1 MPVGAGIGIAG
12 LATAGATAYAAS
24 SQPDAPAA
32 PNYAAANK
40 AAIDADISTLPLR
53 RAIEASAKLGKP
65 ITYTDPQTGQT
76 QTFDFTGLGDAD
88 TSRENADKMASAI
101 LEIQKKYGADFI
113 RQANEQLKLA
123 DPQGT
128 AARETLNNEIMARLA
143 QPVASPVADTLEQQ
157 LVKELQAGA
166 DVDRDVM
173 TEVDQYLVGQ
183 QLERGGSYGKADEF
197 QRAMNM
203 GRVAEDRRT
212 ARQQKGMGFLTA
224 GLSKSDRDYRKNQ
237 QDMAN
242 LASFLSG
249 TTPTAQFGQLSGAQ
263 NAAAPFVAGAPG
275 PTLNPNAGPMG
286 AQYAQGV
293 WQTQANNAAQQGN
306 PWLQGL
312 GLGLQGLG
320 TVASVGGQQGF
331 GWWGGA
337 RQPAGGLMGG
347 WAGVGG
353 RGQV

>member
-1 MPVGAGIGIAG
+1 MG
-12 LATAGATAYAAS
+12 LYS
-24 SQPDAPAA
+24 PDIPPAPD
-32 PNYAAANK
+32 YAAANTAGVVADASTLPYRK
-40 AAIDADISTLPLR
+40 AIDAL
-53 RAIEASAKLGKP
+53 AKLGGKAMLKN
-65 ITYTDPQTGQT
+65 PQTGQMEEV
-76 QTFDFTGLGDAD
+76 DFTGLGEAD
-88 TSRENADKMASAI
+88 TGGAYAEKMAAKI
-101 LEIQKKYGADFI
+101 LEVQKKFGADFI
-113 RQANEQLKLA
+113 KQANEQLRLS

-128 AARETLNNEIMARLA
+128 AARDSLYNEIMSRLG
-143 QPVASPVADTLEQQ
+143 QPVDSPVADSLEAQ

-203 GRVAEDRRT
+203 GKVAEDRRT

-263 NAAAPFVAGAPG
+263 NGAAPFVPGSAGPG
-275 PTLNPNAGPMG
+275 LNPNAGAMG
-286 AQYAQGV
+286 ANYAKDV
-293 WQTQANNAAQQGN
+293 WSTNANNAAQQGN

>member
-1 MPVGAGIGIAG
+1 MAIGTTAALVGG
-12 LATAGATAYAAS
+12 LALGGTAAAMAGGGGGG
-24 SQPDAPAA
+24 DAPA
-32 PNYAAANK
+32 PPDYAAANK

-88 TSRENADKMASAI
+88 TSGENADKMAAVM
-101 LEIQKKYGADFI
+101 LDIQKKYGPEFI
-113 RQANEQLKLA
+113 KQANEQLKLA

-128 AARETLNNEIMARLA
+128 AARDSLYNEIMARLG
-143 QPVASPVADTLEQQ
+143 QPVDSPVADSLEAQI
-157 LVKELQAGA
+157 LKELQAGA
-166 DVDRDVM
+166 DLDGDVM
-173 TEVDQYLVGQ
+173 REMDQYLIGQ

-197 QRAMNM
+197 QRASNI
-203 GRVAEDRRT
+203 GQAADARRSQ
-212 ARQQKGMGFLTA
+212 RQQKAAAFLAGGF
-224 GLSKSDRDYRKNQ
+224 GKDERNYRKSQ

-242 LASFLSG
+242 LSSFMAG
-249 TTPTAQFGQLSGAQ
+249 QTPTAQFQQLSGAQ

-293 WQTQANNAAQQGN
+293 WQTQANIASQQAN

-312 GLGLQGLG
+312 GLGLKAVG
-320 TVASVGGQQGF
+320 TVAGAGGQQGF
-331 GWWGGA
+331 GWWGK
-337 RQPAGGLMGG
+337 
-347 WAGVGG
+347 
-353 RGQV
+353 

>member
-1 MPVGAGIGIAG
+1 MGCF
-12 LATAGATAYAAS
+12 S
-24 SQPDAPAA
+24 PDIPPAPD
-32 PNYAAANK
+32 YAAANT
-40 AAIDADISTLPLR
+40 AGVVADASTLPYR
-53 RAIEASAKLGKP
+53 KAIDSLAKLGGKAMLKN
-65 ITYTDPQTGQT
+65 PQTGQMEEV
-76 QTFDFTGLGDAD
+76 DFTGLGEAD
-88 TSRENADKMASAI
+88 TSGQYADKMAAKV
-101 LEIQKKYGADFI
+101 LEIQQKYGADFI
-113 RQANEQLKLA
+113 KQANEQLKLA

-128 AARETLNNEIMARLA
+128 AARDSLYNEIMARLG
-143 QPVASPVADTLEQQ
+143 QPVDSPVADSLEAQI
-157 LVKELQAGA
+157 LKELQAGA
-166 DVDRDVM
+166 NLDGDVM
-173 TEVDQYLVGQ
+173 REMDQYLIGQ

-197 QRAMNM
+197 QRASNI
-203 GRVAEDRRT
+203 GQAADARRSQ
-212 ARQQKGMGFLTA
+212 RQQKAAAFLAGGFGKA
-224 GLSKSDRDYRKNQ
+224 ERNYRKSQ

-242 LASFLSG
+242 LSSFMAG
-249 TTPTAQFGQLSGAQ
+249 QTPTAQFQQLSGAQ

>member
-1 MPVGAGIGIAG
+1 MGCF
-12 LATAGATAYAAS
+12 S
-24 SQPDAPAA
+24 PDIPAA
-32 PNYAAANK
+32 PDQGEAYATGVVADASTLPYRK
-40 AAIDADISTLPLR
+40 AIDAIS
-53 RAIEASAKLGKP
+53 KLGGKAILKNP
-65 ITYTDPQTGQT
+65 KTGEMEEV
-76 QTFDFTGLGDAD
+76 DFTGLGEAD
-88 TSRENADKMASAI
+88 TSGQYADKMAAKV
-101 LEIQKKYGADFI
+101 LEIQQKYGADFI
-113 RQANEQLKLA
+113 KQANEQLKLA